1 MIHSGIKFSCSECPK
16 VFSRKDKLN
25 AHMRKKHSQSSPNDA
40 GEMLVEELLLVNPIE
55 EGVVEGELGVKFE
68 CPDCQELVGDL
79 AEHCVENHG
88 GEEVELNKD
97 A

>member
-1 MIHSGIKFSCSECPK
+1 MIHSGIKCSCSECPK

-40 GEMLVEELLLVNPIE
+40 EDCLVEDQLPVDPIE
-55 EGVVEGELGVKFE
+55 EGVIEGELGVKFE

-79 AEHCVENHG
+79 AEHCMEKHG
-88 GEEVELNKD
+88 NEEVELNKD

>member
-1 MIHSGIKFSCSECPK
+1 MIHSGIKCSCSECPK

-25 AHMRKKHSQSSPNDA
+25 AHMRKKHSQSSPNDS
-40 GEMLVEELLLVNPIE
+40 EDILMEEQLPINPIA
-55 EGVVEGELGVKFE
+55 EGVIEGELGVKFE

-79 AEHCVENHG
+79 AEHCMEKHVN
-88 GEEVELNKD
+88 EEVELNKD